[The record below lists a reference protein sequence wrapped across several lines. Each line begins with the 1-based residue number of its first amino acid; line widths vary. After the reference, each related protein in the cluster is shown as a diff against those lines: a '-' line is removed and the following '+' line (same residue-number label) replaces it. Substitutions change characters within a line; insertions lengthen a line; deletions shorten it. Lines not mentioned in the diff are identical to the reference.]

1 MGLRTWFP
9 DGNEY
14 LKNKKKLNLGILFT
28 FLTSYSLIY
37 TLFLHCIFIS
47 IWNLKKKKKKSA
59 TSSKQKCGVYF
70 RHVFG
75 FKIHAE
81 DLCLIR

>member
-1 MGLRTWFP
+1 MVSRWEWIF
-9 DGNEY
+9 
-14 LKNKKKLNLGILFT
+14 KKQKETKPRNFIYIFNILF
-28 FLTSYSLIY
+28 SY
-37 TLFLHCIFIS
+37 LHFVPPLHFHFHLK
-47 IWNLKKKKKKSA
+47 LKKKKKKSA